1 MEFLNNDGVLSLV
14 GANGDGIV
22 RTSGNQTIRGV
33 KTFKDTLIAEGT
45 IECSRLDANFII
57 SKSPADYLIIQSN
70 TSTAWTA
77 GSTFAATAEEYMN
90 LTSNTDNINL
100 TTGLALQHNSQTF
113 NPRRQYSL
121 NYTNGLTTRYYPV
134 EIIRA
139 VDDPNNVLSPAPVN
153 GRTYIEIFSN
163 GNNAALYN
171 SSRLAGVFLGQANN
185 DATTQTDFLISQ
197 YDEAEPTFGPI
208 YSGGTATSYL
218 SFVFY
223 LIGGFNY
230 RIITDGIVGNYW
242 NNNTTTPLWVLTG
255 GTTYNT
261 GATTTFAIVKN
272 SNSTFTDI
280 TGTTASTLTLATGA
294 QQYMSFN
301 IYNYTATRANKYRL
315 TDSKQIA
322 PEHYIGTPSSGT
334 AVVPMINSTK
344 IGIKNGGTSSSNI
357 NWCLDPVNVGLIAQ
371 LPYKSRCV
379 AVDVSFDNDAT
390 PPAVNVRFQIYLG
403 STSAIASA
411 DYLDTAN
418 FITIATTRW
427 STTTG
432 TAESSNIPDQDLV
445 IPAGTDFYGSW
456 RCVNSSTLAA
466 VTLNQEFVITFY
478 FQQLP

>member
-22 RTSGNQTIRGV
+22 RTTGNQTIRGV
-33 KTFKDTLIAEGT
+33 KTFKDTLKAEGT

-57 SKSPADYLIIQSN
+57 SKTPADYLIIQSN

-121 NYTNGLTTRYYPV
+121 NYRNGITTRYYPV

-163 GNNAALYN
+163 GNNAASYN
-171 SSRLAGVFLGQANN
+171 SSRLAGVFLGQGNSDGTA
-185 DATTQTDFLISQ
+185 QTDFLISQ

-230 RIITDGIVGNYW
+230 TIITDGVVGNYW

-261 GATTTFAIVKN
+261 GATSTFAIVKN

-280 TGTTASTLTLATGA
+280 TGTTASVLTLATGA
-294 QQYMSFN
+294 QQYMNFN
-301 IYNYTATRANKYRL
+301 IYDYTSIRANKYRL
-315 TDSKQIA
+315 TDSKEIA
-322 PEHYIGTPSSGT
+322 PERYIGTPSSGT
-334 AVVPMINSTK
+334 AVVPMVNFTK
-344 IGIKNGGTSSSNI
+344 FGVRIGTGSSSMI
-357 NWCLDPVNVGLIAQ
+357 NWGIESVNESRIAQ
-371 LPYKSRCV
+371 IPYKSRCV
-379 AVDVSFDNDAT
+379 GVDVSFDNDGS
-390 PPAVNVRFQIYLG
+390 PPAVNVRFQVYLG
-403 STSAIASA
+403 NANVVASA
-411 DYLDTAN
+411 TYLDTGN
-418 FITIATTRW
+418 FITVATTRW

-432 TAESSNIPDQDLV
+432 TAESTNVPDQNLV

-456 RCVNSSTLAA
+456 RCINSSTFAA